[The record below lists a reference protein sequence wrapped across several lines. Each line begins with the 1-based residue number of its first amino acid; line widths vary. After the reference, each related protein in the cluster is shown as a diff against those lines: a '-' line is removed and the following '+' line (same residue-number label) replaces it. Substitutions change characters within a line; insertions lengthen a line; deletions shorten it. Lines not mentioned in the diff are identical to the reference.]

1 MQRVVNYLVNK
12 ILAKNYKNIPGLG
25 FALLYIRKICNLNSF
40 VLPYKY
46 LTYCK

>member
-1 MQRVVNYLVNK
+1 MPRVVNCLVNK
-12 ILAKNYKNIPGLG
+12 ILAKKLQKEFLDLV

-46 LTYCK
+46 LT